1 MGTYSAKFNLIEIE
15 AYRRIFEGLGADFST
30 PQYIIFQARLKYG
43 GAKGGNLTASF
54 YESGKF
60 VVQGNGVEEFCA
72 EHLGI
77 TVPVQSNSVPGRSAL
92 MPPPYSAREA
102 HEQEGNSLLGSSF
115 ASGLHPYG
123 DVPFPHIGIDESGK
137 GDFFGPLVIAGVY
150 LDEAGAKKCT
160 ELGVCDSKKL
170 TDKAILVLASK
181 IKAVSVFDVVV
192 IGNKKY
198 NELYSKFKNLNK
210 MLAWGHVTVLEN
222 LLGKKACNL
231 AISDKFADE
240 SVILNALKEK
250 GKKIK
255 LIQKTKAE
263 ADLAVAAAS
272 ILARAEF
279 VNRLSRLSAQY
290 GLELPKG
297 ASDKVIEQGKA
308 FAAKYGKDELQN
320 TSKLHFKTMQEI

>member
-1 MGTYSAKFNLIEIE
+1 MATYSAKFNLIEIE
-15 AYRRIFEGLGADFST
+15 NYKRIFQSLEADFST
-30 PQYIIFQARLKYG
+30 PQYMIFQARLKYDG
-43 GAKGGNLTASF
+43 ENLTASF
-54 YESGKF
+54 YQSGKF
-60 VVQGNGVEEFCA
+60 VVQGKGIEDFCSK
-72 EHLGI
+72 HLDI
-77 TVPVQSNSVPGRSAL
+77 QISNAQSSDKKEPT
-92 MPPPYSAREA
+92 
-102 HEQEGNSLLGSSF
+102 GNSIEV
-115 ASGLHPYG
+115 AY
-123 DVPFPHIGIDESGK
+123 PHIGIDESGK

-150 LDEAGAKKCT
+150 LDEAGAKKCA

-170 TDKAILVLASK
+170 TDKNILALAPK
-181 IKAVSVFDVVV
+181 IKAIGIFDVVA

-222 LLGKKACNL
+222 LLGKTVCDL

-240 SVILNALKEK
+240 SVILSALKEK

-279 VNRLSRLSAQY
+279 VNRLSKLSSQY
-290 GLELPKG
+290 ELELPKG
-297 ASDKVIEQGKA
+297 ASTKVVQQGRAFVEKYDKQ
-308 FAAKYGKDELQN
+308 ELQN
-320 TSKLHFKTMQEI
+320 VAKLHFKTAQEIS